1 MTEVRDARVPKAS
14 IAEVMESTSYSE
26 VVAGFDGDSLWDLF
40 DGDRSR
46 LNIGTECVDRH
57 ANLGSALFLCKPDG
71 VYEDITFRDLS
82 ECSSAFAHELA
93 ERGVDKGDRVAI
105 ILEPSLGYY
114 AAIFGAIKRGA
125 VAVPMFTLFGEDAV
139 RARVEDCQARV
150 LVVGPDRPDLST
162 SFGEQMDVIVFDD
175 ALAMD
180 LRRHPAVYHP
190 DTGPRDLA
198 VLQYTSGTNKRTPD
212 AVPHV
217 QQAVVTLMRA
227 ALFGLGLRP
236 GDRFFCP
243 SSPGW
248 GHGLWD
254 GAIAPLALGI
264 SSGAYVGRFEPGR
277 VVDALRDREITNF
290 AAAGTVYRMLRRP
303 EHLGRLP
310 RLQKAS
316 YTGEALEAD
325 AIDALGRQ
333 VGTPICGMYGTTET
347 GVLIANFPGI
357 RDYEVRSGALGKPL
371 PGLEVAVLDDEGQ
384 EVPTGEMGE
393 IAVRRSE
400 RWLRTRDLGRADRDG
415 YFWYGGRAD
424 DVVISAGWTISPFE
438 VEDAVMTHAHVIEA
452 AVIGVPDPLR
462 NQVLKA
468 FVVVDA
474 AAGPNLVE
482 EIQDL
487 VRRRLSPHE
496 YPREIEVVRTLPK
509 TPGGKINRRELRERE
524 QAVRESAPAG
534 SGGSAP
540 SSVASRQP

>member
-1 MTEVRDARVPKAS
+1 MTSTAYFDIVAR
-14 IAEVMESTSYSE
+14 
-26 VVAGFDGDSLWDLF
+26 FDGDSLWDLF

-46 LNIGTECVDRH
+46 LNIATECVDRH
-57 ANLGSALFLCKPDG
+57 AELGSALFLCKPDG
-71 VYEDITFRDLS
+71 GYEDITFRDLS
-82 ECSSAFAHELA
+82 ECSSAFAYELA
-93 ERGVDKGDRVAI
+93 ERGVEKGDRVAV

-139 RARVEDCQARV
+139 RARVEDCKARV
-150 LVVGPDRPDLST
+150 LVVGPDRPDLSST
-162 SFGEQMDVIVFDD
+162 FAQQLDVIVFDG
-175 ALAMD
+175 AFAAG
-180 LRRHPAVYHP
+180 LRRHPAVYVP
-190 DTGPRDLA
+190 DTSSKDLA

-217 QQAVVTLMRA
+217 QRSVVTLMRA

-236 GDRFFCP
+236 GDRYFCP

-264 SSGAYVGRFEPGR
+264 STGAYVGRFEPER

-310 RLQKAS
+310 RLEKAS
-316 YTGEALEAD
+316 YTGEALETD
-325 AIDALGRQ
+325 VIDALGRQ
-333 VGTPICGMYGTTET
+333 VDTRICGMYGTTET

-357 RDYEVRSGALGKPL
+357 TDYELRSGALGKPL
-371 PGLEVAVLDDEGQ
+371 PGLEVLVLDDEGQ
-384 EVPTGEMGE
+384 ELPTGEMGE
-393 IAVRRSE
+393 IAVRRSG
-400 RWLRTRDLGRADRDG
+400 RWLRTRDRGWTDGDG

-438 VEDAVMTHAHVIEA
+438 VEEAVMAHPDVVEV
-452 AVIGVPDPLR
+452 AVIGVPDLVR
-462 NQVLKA
+462 GQVLKA
-468 FVVVDA
+468 FVVSDA
-474 AAGPNLVE
+474 GETNLVE

-487 VRRRLSPHE
+487 VRHRLSAHE
-496 YPREIEVVRTLPK
+496 YPREIEVVQALPK

-524 QAVRESAPAG
+524 RAMQG
-534 SGGSAP
+534 SSNTDSRGSVTQSP
-540 SSVASRQP
+540 VASQQQ